1 MGKDLSIKIWGYEI
15 EANIDDYFSENFKP
29 NLVKTSKISE
39 MGHEEE
45 ISVVRYSP
53 NQKLIATG
61 GYDKIIKVLN
71 IF

>member
-1 MGKDLSIKIWGYEI
+1 
-15 EANIDDYFSENFKP
+15 
-29 NLVKTSKISE
+29 